1 MSYRLILAILHDSV
15 TLNINFL
22 EYETTDFQR
31 AVLHPQNKTV
41 KSGETPIMLRITIQ
55 GQLAEM
61 QLKRTV
67 KPELWSQAKERCT
80 GKDSKSVEVNRY
92 LESIKLR
99 LYEIH
104 RTLEDENKLINPM
117 EIKRRFLGL
126 DEKHKMFFEVFQEHN
141 DKCRELIGKD
151 YAKVTVSRFDTCL
164 KYFKEMLLKQYHL
177 KDIPMK
183 EINNAIIQD
192 YIHFLK
198 SKKNLQENTVIRY
211 MKVVKKITNMA
222 LANDWIDKNPFMNI
236 HFHEQEVHKEFLTKE
251 ELEILRT
258 KVFNVPRLEL
268 VRDIFLFQC
277 WTGLAFIDVSELKP
291 EHLVTDNE
299 GNIWIRKA
307 RQKTK
312 IICNIPLLD
321 IPLAI
326 LDKYK
331 GYPICEKKGTLLPVP
346 CNQKANSYLKEIADF
361 CGIKK
366 NLTTHTGRHT
376 FSTVVTLANNV
387 SLENVSKMLGHTNTK
402 MTQRYAKVLDQSILR
417 DMQNVRENF
426 SPKTT

>member
-1 MSYRLILAILHDSV
+1 MKRQ
-15 TLNINFL
+15 TFN
-22 EYETTDFQR
+22 
-31 AVLHPQNKTV
+31 VLFFIRKTRTV

-55 GQLAEM
+55 GQLAEI
-61 QLKRTV
+61 QLKRTI

-80 GKDSKSVEVNRY
+80 GKDAKSVEVNRY
-92 LESIKLR
+92 LESVKLR
-99 LYEIH
+99 LYDIH
-104 RTLEDENKLINPM
+104 RTLEDENKLINPI

-151 YAKVTVSRFDTCL
+151 YAKVTISRFDTCL

-192 YIHFLK
+192 YIYFLK

-236 HFHEQEVHKEFLTKE
+236 HFHEQEVHKEFLTKD
-251 ELEILRT
+251 ELEVLLNKTFSI
-258 KVFNVPRLEL
+258 PRLEL

-277 WTGLAFIDVSELKP
+277 FTGLAFIDVSELKP
-291 EHLVTDNE
+291 EHLVTDNQ
-299 GNIWIRKA
+299 GNVWIRKT

-312 IICNIPLLD
+312 VMCNIPLLD

-331 GYPICEKKGTLLPVP
+331 GYPLCEKKGTLLPVP
-346 CNQKANSYLKEIADF
+346 CNQKVNSYLKEIADF

-426 SPKTT
+426 STKTT

>member
-1 MSYRLILAILHDSV
+1 
-15 TLNINFL
+15 
-22 EYETTDFQR
+22 
-31 AVLHPQNKTV
+31 
-41 KSGETPIMLRITIQ
+41 MLRITIQ

-151 YAKVTVSRFDTCL
+151 YAKVTISRFDTCL

-211 MKVVKKITNMA
+211 MKVVKKITNRA

-312 IICNIPLLD
+312 IMCNIPVL
-321 IPLAI
+321 PVATSI
-326 LDKYK
+326 LEKYK
-331 GYPICEKKGTLLPVP
+331 NVAECTGKLLPVLS
-346 CNQKANSYLKEIADF
+346 NQRMNSYLKEIADV
-361 CGIKK
+361 CGLQK
-366 NLTTHTGRHT
+366 NLCTHSARHSYAT
-376 FSTVVTLANNV
+376 SICLANGV
-387 SLENVSKMLGHTNTK
+387 SMENVAKMLGHADTSVTK
-402 MTQRYAKVLDQSILR
+402 HYARVLDQNIFK
-417 DMQNVRENF
+417 DMQKVNSCLSELAI
-426 SPKTT
+426 

>member
-1 MSYRLILAILHDSV
+1 MKRQTFNALFFIM
-15 TLNINFL
+15 
-22 EYETTDFQR
+22 
-31 AVLHPQNKTV
+31 KTQLK
-41 KSGETPIMLRITIQ
+41 KSGETSIMLRITIE
-55 GQLAEM
+55 GQLTEL
-61 QLKRTV
+61 QLKRDVIPTQ
-67 KPELWSQAKERCT
+67 WNQSKERCT
-80 GKDSKSVEVNRY
+80 GRDATSIEINRY
-92 LESIKLR
+92 LESVKLR
-99 LYEIH
+99 LLDIH
-104 RTLEDENKLINPM
+104 REMEDAGKLINPM
-117 EIKRRFLGL
+117 EVKRRFLGL

-151 YAKVTVSRFDTCL
+151 YAKVTISRFDTCL
-164 KYFKEMLLKQYHL
+164 KYFREMLLKQYHL
-177 KDIPMK
+177 KDIPIK

-312 IICNIPLLD
+312 IMCNIPLLD

-331 GYPICEKKGTLLPVP
+331 GYPLCEKKGTLLPVP

-426 SPKTT
+426 STKTT

>member
-1 MSYRLILAILHDSV
+1 
-15 TLNINFL
+15 
-22 EYETTDFQR
+22 
-31 AVLHPQNKTV
+31 
-41 KSGETPIMLRITIQ
+41 MLRITIQ

-151 YAKVTVSRFDTCL
+151 YAKVTISRFDTCL

-211 MKVVKKITNMA
+211 MKVVKKITNRA

-312 IICNIPLLD
+312 IMCNIPVL
-321 IPLAI
+321 PVAASI

-331 GYPICEKKGTLLPVP
+331 DVAECTGKLLPVL
-346 CNQKANSYLKEIADF
+346 CNQRMNSYLKEIADV
-361 CGIKK
+361 CGIQK
-366 NLTTHTGRHT
+366 NLSTHTARHSYAT
-376 FSTVVTLANNV
+376 SICLANGV
-387 SLENVSKMLGHTNTK
+387 SMENVAKMLGHADTSVTK
-402 MTQRYAKVLDQSILR
+402 HYARVLDQNIFK
-417 DMQNVRENF
+417 DMQKVNSCLSELAI
-426 SPKTT
+426 